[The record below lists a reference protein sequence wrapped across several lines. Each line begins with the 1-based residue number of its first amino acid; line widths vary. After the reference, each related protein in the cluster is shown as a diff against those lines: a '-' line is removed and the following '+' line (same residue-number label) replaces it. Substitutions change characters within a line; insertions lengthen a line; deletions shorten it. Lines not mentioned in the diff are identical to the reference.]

1 MSTRREGRECA
12 VQLLFQWA
20 FCHED
25 SEKAFIAYWAEQEE
39 KSHKDVRKFTE
50 ELVRG
55 VLERREDVDAMI
67 TRCADNWSISR
78 IARLDLSVLRLGV
91 YEILFCADIPAAVTI
106 NEAVDLAKYFSSR
119 ESGRFVNGVLDRVRK
134 ELDQGAEVS

>member
-1 MSTRREGRECA
+1 MSTRRASRECA
-12 VQLLFQWA
+12 VQLLFQLE
-20 FCHED
+20 FCDED
-25 SEKAFIAYWAEQEE
+25 SEKAFSAYWAEQEE
-39 KSHKDVRKFTE
+39 NSHKKVRKFTE

-91 YEILFCADIPAAVTI
+91 YEILFCEDIPAAVSI